1 MEDAMTTTFRKALM
15 ATTVLAGLAIF
26 ALDAAQAGPNGPSNI
41 GGSIS
46 GFSSMR
52 MDFNRVGGPNRL
64 LARDEMRIVP
74 LDVTKKADKGASK
87 KSAAKKGTDLAR
99 VSNPKS
105 VTGGKGKEIASNGPN
120 LHVPGA
126 IAELLRLTGGNL
138 DDISKFADIAGW
150 LKTGPLV
157 VANPLFPQQ
166 GDSSFTPPEFP
177 GSGPKGGEQSDRNF
191 LDGWAGY
198 SSTPQPFANPEGKV
212 STFHTVYENRDD
224 GRGHGTTE
232 TYYKNPE
239 SGETTYIREEGTRQG
254 GERTTTTATFRE
266 GGRMTRVFNTDNNG
280 DTTITETE
288 ESAPRSETRDG
299 QTVQVTDYVETVYY
313 PDGTSSTDKGQ
324 IVVPKKEDSQPVE
337 EGTGRPGRSG
347 WCSPTGGCVI
357 ASPIPPRR
365 IIPTE
370 DSTTPEAHRQSPS
383 WATDPNPDGYNTGG
397 GGGYNGYRPQDEEGG
412 GIGGP
417 GNPELSALGTPL

>member
-166 GDSSFTPPEFP
+166 GDRQLHATGIP
-177 GSGPKGGEQSDRNF
+177 GQRPKGRRAVG
-191 LDGWAGY
+191 
-198 SSTPQPFANPEGKV
+198 PQFP
-212 STFHTVYENRDD
+212 
-224 GRGHGTTE
+224 
-232 TYYKNPE
+232 
-239 SGETTYIREEGTRQG
+239 
-254 GERTTTTATFRE
+254 
-266 GGRMTRVFNTDNNG
+266 
-280 DTTITETE
+280 
-288 ESAPRSETRDG
+288 
-299 QTVQVTDYVETVYY
+299 
-313 PDGTSSTDKGQ
+313 
-324 IVVPKKEDSQPVE
+324 
-337 EGTGRPGRSG
+337 
-347 WCSPTGGCVI
+347 
-357 ASPIPPRR
+357 
-365 IIPTE
+365 
-370 DSTTPEAHRQSPS
+370 
-383 WATDPNPDGYNTGG
+383 
-397 GGGYNGYRPQDEEGG
+397 
-412 GIGGP
+412 
-417 GNPELSALGTPL
+417 